1 MKTDNEKAQREYFP
15 FYLSFKQ
22 GIDNLPVQDRLEIYD
37 AITDYAFFKKEPE
50 HFKNQF
56 LEAVWQFILPVLK
69 KSWSKVENGR
79 KGGGKL
85 GNQNARKRA
94 KNELK
99 RAKNEQTL
107 SNNDNDNEKDNDN
120 YNERERINNAHITK
134 PTIQEIKE
142 YIENKSL
149 NVDAE
154 KFYTYNESVG
164 WMRGKTKIIN
174 WKAALLYWAKTER
187 NNDTASTANNIDENQ
202 VPPNDYGERF

>member
-94 KNELK
+94 KNE
-99 RAKNEQTL
+99 QTL
-107 SNNDNDNEKDNDN
+107 SYNDNDNEKDNDN
-120 YNERERINNAHITK
+120 YNERERINNAHIIK

-142 YIENKSL
+142 YIEKNSL
-149 NVDAE
+149 NIDAE

-174 WKAALLYWAKTER
+174 WKAALIYWAKTER
-187 NNDTASTANNIDENQ
+187 NNDTASTANNIDENK

>member
-107 SNNDNDNEKDNDN
+107 SNNDNEKDNDN